1 MGLFTAILIAIGG
14 ACFVLLLL
22 QVLVA
27 VRQGSGNYY
36 IFGASTSV
44 VFFLFA
50 LIAIFTSNVDYLED
64 HLLPGLKMQ
73 SIMAFVVMIAFVG
86 MTYQVLPGKN
96 RRIAFTGIVLLLLIA
111 MIVLTM
117 PEYILFGTDA
127 GLNFMVLAT
136 GERFLMIAPGITVW
150 RQAVNLAVV
159 VTVIFSGIMIWKNY
173 LRNGKRF
180 VPALVSGLLVIL
192 MSAFADQLIDL
203 GSVQSYY
210 ILPFGMAVNYFIL
223 AIIPFAQLSE
233 DISLRKDQ
241 SDTDRKWRTLIH
253 QANVVVVV
261 LNRMGHVEFI
271 NPFFLKLTGFRESEV
286 VGKDWFEFFV
296 PSDQYYDVQSAFIEI
311 LEFDFHPHYRNPI
324 LTKYHEKRM
333 IDWYNVR
340 LRDSNEQVTGS
351 ISFGFDI
358 TDEAEEKEILRNKL
372 REMEQIIQQ
381 MREGGRL

>member
-1 MGLFTAILIAIGG
+1 
-14 ACFVLLLL
+14 
-22 QVLVA
+22 
-27 VRQGSGNYY
+27 
-36 IFGASTSV
+36 
-44 VFFLFA
+44 
-50 LIAIFTSNVDYLED
+50 
-64 HLLPGLKMQ
+64 
-73 SIMAFVVMIAFVG
+73 
-86 MTYQVLPGKN
+86 
-96 RRIAFTGIVLLLLIA
+96 
-111 MIVLTM
+111 
-117 PEYILFGTDA
+117 
-127 GLNFMVLAT
+127 
-136 GERFLMIAPGITVW
+136 MIAPGVTVW
-150 RQAVNLAVV
+150 RLAINLAVV
-159 VTVIFSGIMIWKNY
+159 VTVAFSGIMIWKSY
-173 LRNGKRF
+173 LRNGKRC
-180 VPALVSGLLVIL
+180 VPALVSGLLVML
-192 MSAFADQLIDL
+192 LSAFADQMVDL

-223 AIIPFAQLSE
+223 VIIPFAQLSE
-233 DISLRKDQ
+233 DISLRKGQLDKE
-241 SDTDRKWRTLIH
+241 RKWRILIN

-271 NPFFLKLTGFRESEV
+271 NPFFLKLTGFRENEV

-358 TDEAEEKEILRNKL
+358 TDESSEMEDLQNKL

-381 MREGGRL
+381 MRESGRL